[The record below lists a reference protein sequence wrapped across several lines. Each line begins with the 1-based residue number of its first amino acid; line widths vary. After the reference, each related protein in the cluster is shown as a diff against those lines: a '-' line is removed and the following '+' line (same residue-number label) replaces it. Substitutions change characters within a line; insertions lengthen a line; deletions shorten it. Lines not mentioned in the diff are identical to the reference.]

1 MNAQP
6 SPAHLPS
13 PAQRQ
18 PPRALRRVAA
28 AISTLLIS
36 TTLILSTTPAPPAR
50 AAPPTWRW
58 PLDGTPRIL
67 RPFTPPPEPW
77 LAGHRGIDLAA
88 PADTPVLAAG
98 PGTIRFAGPVAGKGV
113 ITIDHEGGLRTTY
126 LPVTASVRRGQPI
139 TPGAKLGVLEPS
151 KHHCEESC
159 LHWGLRR
166 GTSYLN
172 PLQLLGHAPTRLLPF
187 WPPPQR
193 TPTTPQPRTA
203 ASIPRLATTPV
214 IPPGSTPLT
223 PLTTAIAATMA
234 VSDPDNGSPTP
245 SRTPY
250 SHHPTG
256 NPDSSPNPDP
266 NSPSSPRITPHFT
279 SSSAANPSS
288 SNHPPSTLSSS
299 AVASHWP
306 GTFQTLRQSAS
317 SHLALILTLIGL
329 GALMTTLLLI
339 TTRHRNDRKRH
350 ARTHPPTR
358 VKGQHRKQR
367 RRRRRTQKHRSPASP
382 RLP

>member
-1 MNAQP
+1 M
-6 SPAHLPS
+6 
-13 PAQRQ
+13 
-18 PPRALRRVAA
+18 
-28 AISTLLIS
+28 
-36 TTLILSTTPAPPAR
+36 
-50 AAPPTWRW
+50 
-58 PLDGTPRIL
+58 
-67 RPFTPPPEPW
+67 
-77 LAGHRGIDLAA
+77 
-88 PADTPVLAAG
+88 
-98 PGTIRFAGPVAGKGV
+98 

-203 ASIPRLATTPV
+203 ARVPTPATTPA

-223 PLTTAIAATMA
+223 PLTTAIAATMTDI
-234 VSDPDNGSPTP
+234 DPDNGSPTP
-245 SRTPY
+245 Y

-256 NPDSSPNPDP
+256 SPDSSPNPDP

-279 SSSAANPSS
+279 SSPAANPSS
-288 SNHPPSTLSSS
+288 NNHPPSTLSSS
-299 AVASHWP
+299 AVASHWLP

-329 GALMTTLLLI
+329 GALTTTLLLI

-350 ARTHPPTR
+350 ARTHPHTR

-367 RRRRRTQKHRSPASP
+367 RRRSRTQKHRSPASP